1 VVRITPDVGR
11 NRVLIQLSGVL
22 TSAEAVASERE
33 LRDALS
39 RLRSPVDVLSDIRE
53 LDTLESFPPEDFS
66 RLGGI
71 LREFGVRK
79 VVRVVGK
86 KAQAAVQ
93 MERLSRQMKSH
104 TAHLAFSFE
113 EAEQV
118 FGK

>member
-1 VVRITPDVGR
+1 MVRITPDVGR
-11 NRVLIQLSGVL
+11 NRVLIQLSGAP
-22 TSAEAVASERE
+22 TSAQAVASERE

-53 LDTLESFPPEDFS
+53 LDTLEFFLSDDFS

-93 MERLSRQMKSH
+93 MERLSRQMKGH

>member
-1 VVRITPDVGR
+1 MVRITPDVGR
-11 NRVLIQLSGVL
+11 NRVLIQLSGVP
-22 TSAEAVASERE
+22 TSAEALASERE

-53 LDTLESFPPEDFS
+53 LDSMESFSPDDFS

-71 LREFGVRK
+71 LRSFGVRK

-86 KAQAAVQ
+86 RALAAVQ
-93 MERLSRQMKSH
+93 MERLSRHMKDH
-104 TAHLAFSFE
+104 TAHLAFSLE